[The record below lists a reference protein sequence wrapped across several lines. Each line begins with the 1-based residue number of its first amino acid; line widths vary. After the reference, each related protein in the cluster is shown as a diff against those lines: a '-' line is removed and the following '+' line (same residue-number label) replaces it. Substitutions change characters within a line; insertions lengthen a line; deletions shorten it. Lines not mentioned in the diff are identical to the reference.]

1 LDIKT
6 FQGPD
11 QEIIIKELMNL
22 YLDGKLN
29 MTKSAELIKGA
40 EMGQR

>member
-1 LDIKT
+1 MEKNIEKFVIDA
-6 FQGPD
+6 
-11 QEIIIKELMNL
+11 IKELINL
-22 YLDGKLN
+22 YIDGKLN